1 MSSAATNRTR
11 ALKVLVGV
19 RERRGRTLE
28 EAVDAALEKQAEARD
43 VEQAAQGALVDV
55 LAAEAGERA
64 KLLSLTDAGCT
75 FDINTLMLREHV
87 AETMKGKV
95 ALQQQDVERCG
106 AVVTQ
111 CTQAVRER
119 RGDLARNRQK
129 VDRLKDDIT
138 ALRTQRQ
145 REEDDQQDEESEEAA
160 ISRMIQERAG
170 EAAASGAGA
179 EAAP

>member
-1 MSSAATNRTR
+1 MSSAGGNRTR

-28 EAVDAALEKQAEARD
+28 EAVDAALAQQAEARD
-43 VEQAAQGALVDV
+43 VEQVAQRALVDV

-75 FDINTLMLREHV
+75 FDINTLLLREHV

-106 AVVTQ
+106 AAVAK

-119 RGDLARNRQK
+119 RSDVARNRQK
-129 VDRLKDDIT
+129 VDRLKGDIT

-160 ISRMIQERAG
+160 ISRMLQERA
-170 EAAASGAGA
+170 ADATGAGA
-179 EAAP
+179 EASP